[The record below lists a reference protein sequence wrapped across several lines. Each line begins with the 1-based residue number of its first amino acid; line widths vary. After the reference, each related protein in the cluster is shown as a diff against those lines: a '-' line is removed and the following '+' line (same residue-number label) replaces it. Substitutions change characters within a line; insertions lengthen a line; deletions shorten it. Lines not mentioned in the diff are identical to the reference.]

1 MKLLILLF
9 SLVSFFTFDAMAASP
24 FKSGQ
29 IVVKGQPSNWSDYK
43 VIKYLP
49 HADLSILQVAP
60 GKESAEIRKLAGL
73 NKKAFVNLIAK
84 ISEDHVFIP
93 DDPYLN
99 HQWQWDNI
107 QAMEAWG
114 IAQGSGV
121 VVAVLDTGII
131 TEGASDGVNVCEDIE
146 PYNATSS
153 QDTDVNGHGTHVSGT
168 IAQKTNNGVGVA
180 GLAYGSCVLPIKVLG
195 DNGSGTF
202 AEIIEGVNYAI
213 NKGAQVMNLSL
224 GTSARSRITSY
235 APMDDVLEIAHDRG
249 VVVVAAAGND
259 GWSKNVS
266 YPAIVPSVIA
276 VGATGMNDQV
286 ARYSNKGK
294 GLDLVAPGG
303 DMSVD
308 GSSGGILQE
317 TLGSEGWNYYYYQ
330 GTSMA
335 SPHVAALAALLI
347 SHGHATTPDEVLTAL
362 TTTTKDIYETGFD
375 KTSGWGLIQAQSALN
390 WDGEP
395 PPVGEG
401 CIDMD
406 NDGFCADV
414 DCDDENGAVH
424 PGANDTRGK
433 KGRDGID
440 NDCNGVPDS

>member
-1 MKLLILLF
+1 MKLLILLC
-9 SLVSFFTFDAMAASP
+9 SLVSFFTFDVMAASP

-84 ISEDHVFIP
+84 ISEEHVFIP
-93 DDPYLN
+93 EDPYLN
-99 HQWQWDNI
+99 HQWQWGNI
-107 QAMEAWG
+107 QARDAWG
-114 IAQGSGV
+114 IAQGHDV
-121 VVAVLDTGII
+121 VVAVLDTGIAI
-131 TEGASDGVNVCEDIE
+131 VGANDGVNVCDIE

-168 IAQKTNNGVGVA
+168 IAQKTHNGVGVA

-202 AEIIEGVNYAI
+202 ADIIDGVNYAL
-213 NKGAQVMNLSL
+213 NKGAKVINLSL
-224 GTSARSRITSY
+224 GTSGRSRITSY
-235 APMDDVLEIAHDRG
+235 APMDDVLEIAHDQG

-276 VGATGMNDQV
+276 VGATGKNDQV

-317 TLGSEGWNYYYYQ
+317 TLGSEGWNYYFYQ

-335 SPHVAALAALLI
+335 SPHVAALTALLI
-347 SHGHATTPDEVLTAL
+347 SHGDATTPDEVLTAL

-390 WDGEP
+390 WKGEP

-406 NDGFCADV
+406 NDSFCSNV
-414 DCDDENGAVH
+414 DCDDDNSSVH

-440 NDCNGVPDS
+440 NDCNGVADS